1 MKLYIGNYNY
11 SSWSLRAWLTLKSC
25 EVPFEVELIR
35 LAHETS
41 KKNLSSNNPSGKVP
55 CLEDIGL
62 LIWDTLAI
70 CEYLNDQ
77 FPQAKILPADI
88 KERAF
93 VRSCCAEMHS
103 ELRALRKECPMEIN
117 KPNQKKELSSRTL
130 KEFQRLDQMV
140 QGYQELKID
149 KSLFDYFITPFA
161 IRSRC
166 FPGNTKL
173 ETEKYFEKILKS
185 QAYLEWQ
192 TLANQETWVI
202 EY

>member
-55 CLEDIGL
+55 CLEDKGL

-77 FPQAKILPADI
+77 FPQAKILPIDI
-88 KERAF
+88 KQRAF

-166 FPGNTKL
+166 FPCNTKL
-173 ETEKYFEKILKS
+173 ETEKYFEKILQS

>member
-55 CLEDIGL
+55 CLEDKGL

-88 KERAF
+88 KERSF

-173 ETEKYFEKILKS
+173 ETEKYFEKILQS

-192 TLANQETWVI
+192 NLANQETWVI

>member
-35 LAHETS
+35 LANETS

-55 CLEDIGL
+55 CLEDKGL

-140 QGYQELKID
+140 QGYQELKVD

-173 ETEKYFEKILKS
+173 ETEKYFEKILQS

>member
-25 EVPFEVELIR
+25 DVPFEVELIR

-55 CLEDIGL
+55 CLEDKGL

-77 FPQAKILPADI
+77 FPQAKILPIDI
-88 KERAF
+88 KQRAF

-173 ETEKYFEKILKS
+173 ETEKYFEKILQS

>member
-1 MKLYIGNYNY
+1 MKLFIGNYNY

-25 EVPFEVELIR
+25 DVPFEVELIR

-55 CLEDIGL
+55 CLEDNGL

-77 FPQAKILPADI
+77 YPQANILPMGI
-88 KERAF
+88 KQRAF

-173 ETEKYFEKILKS
+173 ETEKYFEKILQS

-192 TLANQETWVI
+192 KLANQETWVI

>member
-25 EVPFEVELIR
+25 DVHFEVELIR

-55 CLEDIGL
+55 CLEDKGL

-173 ETEKYFEKILKS
+173 ETEKYFEKILQS

>member
-41 KKNLSSNNPSGKVP
+41 KKNLSENNPSGKVP
-55 CLEDIGL
+55 CLEDKGL

-77 FPQAKILPADI
+77 FPLANILPTDI
-88 KERAF
+88 KKRAF

-173 ETEKYFEKILKS
+173 ETEKYFEKILQS

>member
-1 MKLYIGNYNY
+1 
-11 SSWSLRAWLTLKSC
+11 
-25 EVPFEVELIR
+25 
-35 LAHETS
+35 
-41 KKNLSSNNPSGKVP
+41 
-55 CLEDIGL
+55 
-62 LIWDTLAI
+62 
-70 CEYLNDQ
+70 
-77 FPQAKILPADI
+77 
-88 KERAF
+88 
-93 VRSCCAEMHS
+93 MHS

-173 ETEKYFEKILKS
+173 ETEKYFEKILQS

>member
-25 EVPFEVELIR
+25 DVPFEIELIR

-55 CLEDIGL
+55 CLEDKDL

-77 FPQAKILPADI
+77 FPQAKILPIDI
-88 KERAF
+88 KQRAF

-166 FPGNTKL
+166 FPCNTKL
-173 ETEKYFEKILKS
+173 EQKNILKKYYK
-185 QAYLEWQ
+185 AKPIW
-192 TLANQETWVI
+192 NGKD
-202 EY
+202 